1 MITING
7 EEWRIAFVSPF
18 HPALQKLD
26 GTFSIGCCDDI
37 RKTIFINYELNDYY
51 LEKVLSHELTH
62 AAMFSYNVNLNYD
75 QEELLADLIATY
87 GQEIIDITN
96 DVFSRLKQKNG
107 EPK

>member
-7 EEWRIAFVSPF
+7 EEWRVAFVSPF
-18 HPALQKLD
+18 HPALEKVD

-37 RKTIFINYELNDYY
+37 KKTIYISHDLDDFYIR
-51 LEKVLSHELTH
+51 KVLCHELTH
-62 AAMFSYNVNLNYD
+62 AAMFSYNVNLNYE

-96 DVFSRLKQKNG
+96 DVFKRIKEIWG
-107 EPK
+107 T